1 MPKSDFSGFPRP
13 VWRQLMTA
21 EAAEDGCEEGVPPQK
36 RETVER
42 SALVDLT
49 DALLTAVRSRR
60 CFTLRPE

>member
-1 MPKSDFSGFPRP
+1 MTVNGHKCLNLATHNYLGF
-13 VWRQLMTA
+13 A
-21 EAAEDGCEEGVPPQK
+21 GN
-36 RETVER
+36 ETVER